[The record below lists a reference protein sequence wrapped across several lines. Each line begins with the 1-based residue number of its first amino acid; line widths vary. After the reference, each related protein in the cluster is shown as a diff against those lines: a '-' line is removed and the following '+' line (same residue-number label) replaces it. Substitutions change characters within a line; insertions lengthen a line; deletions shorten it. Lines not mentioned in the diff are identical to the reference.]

1 MTFLAEYGIFLAK
14 AVTIVAAILVV
25 VAGVLGIASKNKS
38 GSTGKL
44 KVKKLNEKLK
54 ELKESMEVMLFS
66 DDELKKQKKE
76 LKQKAKAEKKAKLN
90 KKDKESKARVF
101 ILDFDGDIK
110 ASAND
115 NFRETITSVLQVAN
129 PEVDE
134 VVVRLESGG
143 GMVHAYGLAAAQMD
157 RIKQKGLKLTV
168 CVDKVAASG
177 GYMMACVADHIV
189 ASPFAVMGSIGVV
202 AQLPNFNRLLKKNEI
217 DFELFTAGEHKRT
230 VTMFGENTD
239 KGREKFKEDLEDT
252 HELFKGFVG
261 EHRPSVNLTQVANGD
276 VWFGRRALDVNLVD
290 ELKTSDEYI
299 LDACQA
305 ADVYEVS
312 YEQKKSIGE
321 RFGIAVSSAM
331 ERAIVKLSG
340 LTQTSN
346 LIK

>member
-25 VAGVLGIASKNKS
+25 VAGVLGLASKNKS
-38 GSTGKL
+38 SASGKL
-44 KVKKLNEKLK
+44 KVKKLNEKLQD
-54 ELKESMEVMLFS
+54 LKESMEQVIFS
-66 DDELKKQKKE
+66 EDDLKKQKKE
-76 LKQKAKAEKKAKLN
+76 NKQKAKAEKKAKSIS
-90 KKDKESKARVF
+90 KDEVKARTFV
-101 ILDFDGDIK
+101 LDFDGDIK

-115 NFRETITSVLQVAN
+115 DFREAITSVLQVAN
-129 PEVDE
+129 ANKDE

-202 AQLPNFNRLLKKNEI
+202 AQLPNFNRLLKKNDI

-230 VTMFGENTD
+230 VTMFAENTD
-239 KGREKFKEDLEDT
+239 KGREKFKADLEDT
-252 HELFKGFVG
+252 HELFKGFVR
-261 EHRPSVNLTQVANGD
+261 EHRPAVNLTEVANGD
-276 VWFGRRALDVNLVD
+276 VWFGRRALEVNLVD
-290 ELKTSDEYI
+290 DLKTSDEYI
-299 LDACQA
+299 LDACQVS
-305 ADVYEVS
+305 DVYEVS

-321 RFGIAVSSAM
+321 RFGFAASNALEQAFI
-331 ERAIVKLSG
+331 KLSG
-340 LTQTSN
+340 FGRSSN